1 MSNSIK
7 TSRTGLQALVF
18 GASGITGWAIT
29 NSALSY
35 QTLSTFSRVVGLTRR
50 PLSLEASDHTKY
62 LKKIE
67 IAEQITH
74 VYFAAYVHRGWGDE
88 GSEERIKENVDFLIN
103 AIAAVEAVC
112 PNLQFWTFPTG
123 GKVVTHSNLW
133 FRGIELAW
141 IKRYG
146 FEFGKKRNRI
156 PARYDEH
163 ILYYPQVDTLIQA
176 LRRQELE
183 SADIR
188 PDAIVGFVPNHNS
201 MNLAEPIALYF
212 LGRFHIYA
220 SFHPELTVGKAFNIA
235 DEDNGLIFE
244 MVWPGIAAYFG
255 LEGVGPVEGEE
266 VSCEKWVLGKKG
278 EWDEWTRKNWLREK
292 VLQKTCWDFMT
303 VVAGEYS
310 TFDRDFDLG
319 EARRIGF
326 TESVDHVKGYHIALD
341 RMRAA
346 KIIL

>member
-1 MSNSIK
+1 MSNSTK
-7 TSRTGLQALVF
+7 TSRKGLQALVF

-35 QTLSTFSRVVGLTRR
+35 QTLSTFSRV
-50 PLSLEASDHTKY
+50 
-62 LKKIE
+62 KIE
-67 IAEQITH
+67 IVEQITH
-74 VYFAAYVHRGWGDE
+74 VYFAAYVHRGWGGE

-123 GKVVTHSNLW
+123 GKVVTHSNPW

-141 IKRYG
+141 IKWYG
-146 FEFGKKRNRI
+146 FEFGKKVERI
-156 PARYDEH
+156 
-163 ILYYPQVDTLIQA
+163 TLSK
-176 LRRQELE
+176 E
-183 SADIR
+183 SATVYLPVMMSTYSTTLKSTPYPSSPKARARIR
-188 PDAIVGFVPNHNS
+188 RYTPGCHYTVGFVPNHNP

-212 LGRFHIYA
+212 
-220 SFHPELTVGKAFNIA
+220 AFNIA
-235 DEDNGLIFE
+235 DVDNGLSFE
-244 MVWPGIAAYFG
+244 MVWPGIEAYFG

-326 TESVDHVKGYHIALD
+326 TESVDHVKGYHIAFD

-346 KIIL
+346 KIIP